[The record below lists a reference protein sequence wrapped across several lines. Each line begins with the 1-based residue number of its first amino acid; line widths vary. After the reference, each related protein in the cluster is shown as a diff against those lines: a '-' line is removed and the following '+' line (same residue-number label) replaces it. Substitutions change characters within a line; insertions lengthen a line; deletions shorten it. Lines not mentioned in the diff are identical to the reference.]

1 MKPKEKKVDENEISE
16 DEALESLRALITY
29 RVKIKDLAKRF
40 SVSNAQMSLVLQGKQ
55 KMTDEML
62 KVIGV
67 QMVTVYI
74 RQPTKVAKAA

>member
-1 MKPKEKKVDENEISE
+1 
-16 DEALESLRALITY
+16 
-29 RVKIKDLAKRF
+29 
-40 SVSNAQMSLVLQGKQ
+40 LVLQGKQ